1 MRNGGKHFCTPST
14 VVASSATVQSASPF
28 ARARERRLTTG
39 RLGPRRRRAQ
49 GRVSGLCAS
58 SRSTPCI
65 RRAKLAGD
73 ISNDVDVRG
82 FADLS
87 LKFSKRQNRP
97 RSLQRLLSWRRG
109 RRPQLPARQ
118 RRWLSAACSRRSI
131 LDWASGGNR
140 TDAGAVPKS
149 HLGPGE
155 EPGFA
160 CWGSGSVIPAE

>member
-109 RRPQLPARQ
+109 RRP
-118 RRWLSAACSRRSI
+118 
-131 LDWASGGNR
+131 R
-140 TDAGAVPKS
+140 TPRKTKTMAFGCLFAKVDIRLGKWGEPDRCRGCAQVSFGAGRGTRLCL
-149 HLGPGE
+149 LGFRE
-155 EPGFA
+155 
-160 CWGSGSVIPAE
+160 CNTR